1 MIHKYSA
8 EEARQLLKLGEVP
21 QKVGLIM
28 DTALL
33 TDAAELQELDTGF
46 DWERIWQKNWLG
58 TEKLKWKAMQQATI
72 IVHLFNQAHYWI
84 LNDATYLQNTEPI
97 MKHLMY
103 NKQTDKHIQI
113 INNTI

>member
-1 MIHKYSA
+1 VIHKYSA

-46 DWERIWQKNWLG
+46 DWERI
-58 TEKLKWKAMQQATI
+58 
-72 IVHLFNQAHYWI
+72 
-84 LNDATYLQNTEPI
+84 
-97 MKHLMY
+97 
-103 NKQTDKHIQI
+103 
-113 INNTI
+113 